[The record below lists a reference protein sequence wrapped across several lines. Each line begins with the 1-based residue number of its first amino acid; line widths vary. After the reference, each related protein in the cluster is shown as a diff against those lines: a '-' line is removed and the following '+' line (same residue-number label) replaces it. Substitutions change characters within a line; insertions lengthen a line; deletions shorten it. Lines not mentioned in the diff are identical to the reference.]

1 MPETIGFKSKV
12 LKVEPAPF
20 RSVRFCRR
28 TMTVSRRRCCTR
40 AVFATLI
47 RPLRPRGF
55 EDRVYRDPM
64 EFEFVSVGRPRPAP
78 APPSTCRRMDR
89 GVVPRRRVCGFM
101 HWARHP
107 THI

>member
-40 AVFATLI
+40 AVFATSDQTPKAPRL
-47 RPLRPRGF
+47 RRPRL
-55 EDRVYRDPM
+55 
-64 EFEFVSVGRPRPAP
+64 
-78 APPSTCRRMDR
+78 
-89 GVVPRRRVCGFM
+89 
-101 HWARHP
+101 
-107 THI
+107 

>member
-1 MPETIGFKSKV
+1 
-12 LKVEPAPF
+12 
-20 RSVRFCRR
+20 
-28 TMTVSRRRCCTR
+28 
-40 AVFATLI
+40 
-47 RPLRPRGF
+47 
-55 EDRVYRDPM
+55 M